1 MIPGKVQV
9 SMDLNEKLLPFLE
22 ISKPIKVA
30 VGGRGSGKS
39 IGFGDMLTMKM
50 QTECA
55 DIYCLREFQ
64 DSLADSVH
72 RVFKDSVQKRLCLE
86 GWDIQEN
93 KVIAPNGARTNY
105 KGASRNTQSI
115 QSAQGYKYSW
125 FEEAQTMS
133 QDTLDTL
140 LPTILRNPGAECW
153 FSGNPQSANDPFS
166 QRFIVP
172 YLDELLQYGYYEDD
186 LHLIVMVNWADNPW
200 WNEEQ
205 EILRKWDFDNLTRAK
220 YDWIWEGKFND
231 SVENSL
237 IMAEWF
243 DACLDAHTKLG
254 FEPRGMI
261 MAAHDPSDE
270 GKDSKGYAARH
281 GSIIFNVQEKK
292 TGNVNEGGDWAVDL
306 ALVDDVDH
314 FTWDCDGMGVAL
326 GRQISTAFDGKKITP
341 TMFKGSEGVDF
352 PDKKFT
358 RIEGGAN
365 IKDNKTNK
373 DALRNKRAQYYMEL
387 RRRVWNT
394 YCAVTKGEYIDPET
408 MISFDTESIDAGM
421 IRQLRS
427 ELCRMPIK
435 PSSNGLF
442 EMYTKKD
449 MITKFKFKSPNLADS
464 VMMLMRQP
472 HKVVAQ
478 KVVMPQSIRP
488 MGRR

>member
-1 MIPGKVQV
+1 ME
-9 SMDLNEKLLPFLE
+9 LNEKLLPFLE

-50 QTECA
+50 ETECA

-64 DSLADSVH
+64 DVLTDSVH
-72 RVFKDSVQKRLCLE
+72 RVFKDSIESRMCLD

-125 FEEAQTMS
+125 FEEAQTIS
-133 QDTLDTL
+133 QETIDVL
-140 LPTILRNPGAECW
+140 LPTIIRNPGAECW
-153 FSGNPQSANDPFS
+153 FSANPCSANDPFS
-166 QRFIVP
+166 LRFIVP
-172 YLDELLQYGYYEDD
+172 YLDDLLTKGYYEDD
-186 LHLIVMVNWADNPW
+186 LHLIIMVNWRDNPW

-205 EILRKWDFDNLTRAK
+205 EKLRSWDYENLSRAK
-220 YDWIWEGKFND
+220 YDWIWEGAFND

-237 IMAEWF
+237 ITAEWF
-243 DACLDAHTKLG
+243 DACLDAHKKLG
-254 FEPRGMI
+254 FEAKGML

-270 GKDSKGYAARH
+270 GADSKGYAARH
-281 GSIIFNVQEKK
+281 GSVIFNVQEKK
-292 TGNVNEGGDWAVDL
+292 TGNVNEGGDWATDL
-306 ALVDDVDH
+306 AISDGVDH
-314 FTWDCDGMGVAL
+314 YTWDCDGMGVAL
-326 GRQISTAFDGKKITP
+326 GRDVNKAFDGKRIVS
-341 TMFKGSEGVDF
+341 TMFKGSETVDF
-352 PDKKFT
+352 PNQKFD
-358 RIEGGAN
+358 RLEGSG
-365 IKDNKTNK
+365 IKDSKTNK

-394 YCAVTKGEYIDPET
+394 FCAIEKGTYIDPEK
-408 MISFDTESIDAGM
+408 MISFDTETIDPGM

-435 PSSNGLF
+435 PNNNGLF

-449 MITKFKFKSPNLADS
+449 MKSQFKFNSPNLADP

-472 HKVVAQ
+472 HKVEQ
-478 KVVMPQSIRP
+478 QTVVLPPVIRP